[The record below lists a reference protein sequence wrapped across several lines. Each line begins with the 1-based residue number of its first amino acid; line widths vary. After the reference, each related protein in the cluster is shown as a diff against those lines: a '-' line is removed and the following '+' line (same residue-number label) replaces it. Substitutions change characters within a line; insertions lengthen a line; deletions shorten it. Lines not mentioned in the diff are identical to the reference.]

1 MNPENTEKLLTAY
14 PLLYRELRERCFE
27 CGDGWFDLVWQVSTE
42 IETAAR
48 LEGIPKTAEAWPSVS
63 ILKQKTGTLRV
74 QFDKRVSEHIEAL
87 VTQAYER
94 SMETCELCGAAA
106 QLDRK
111 RGLGKWTETLCESCR
126 KVHHSPPHRPQDKT
140 KLPVWM
146 RERDSKLK

>member
-1 MNPENTEKLLTAY
+1 MSA
-14 PLLYRELRERCFE
+14 
-27 CGDGWFDLVWQVSTE
+27 E
-42 IETAAR
+42 IELAAQ
-48 LEGIPKTAEAWPSVS
+48 LESIQKTAEAWPSIS
-63 ILKQKTGTLRV
+63 ILKQKAGTLRV
-74 QFDKRVSEHIEAL
+74 QFDNSVSEQIEAL

-140 KLPVWM
+140 KLPVWV
-146 RERDSKLK
+146 RERDNKLK